1 MRDDAS
7 LGGFAAYDA
16 KNKPRTIDLVS
27 FVDMKPRLG
36 GHALIKGVLEREQ
49 ISLIMGLKQTGKTF
63 LALDL
68 SLHIAGGLKWFGRR
82 VYEGA
87 VVYVAAEAGRSIVNR
102 VCAWKFAHGYDDDA
116 VIPFFAVTSSI
127 DLCHADVGDVDRL
140 ITTIRNACKEGVVL
154 VVVDT
159 VSRAL
164 AGGDENSPGD
174 MGAIVCSLDRL
185 RDEFNCHVLAVHHLG
200 KDATRGARGHSL
212 LTCNLDTVIEVTR
225 DEASKI
231 SSAVIKNQRDGPLGG
246 QFDFQL
252 RPVELGRDED
262 LDPVTS
268 CVVEAAG
275 GDTPTP
281 RPKHVPLSAKLQ
293 IALDTLDRTIAAHGQ
308 QAPPHNHIPTTAT
321 VVSLDLWRRF
331 YLAGTIVSEGNSE
344 DTRRKAWRRAGEEL
358 QKRRIIQICD
368 EIVWKV

>member
-1 MRDDAS
+1 M
-7 LGGFAAYDA
+7 
-16 KNKPRTIDLVS
+16 
-27 FVDMKPRLG
+27 
-36 GHALIKGVLEREQ
+36 
-49 ISLIMGLKQTGKTF
+49 
-63 LALDL
+63 
-68 SLHIAGGLKWFGRR
+68 
-82 VYEGA
+82 
-87 VVYVAAEAGRSIVNR
+87 
-102 VCAWKFAHGYDDDA
+102 
-116 VIPFFAVTSSI
+116 
-127 DLCHADVGDVDRL
+127 
-140 ITTIRNACKEGVVL
+140 L

-200 KDATRGARGHSL
+200 KDATRGARGHSR

-246 QFDFQL
+246 QFDFQM

-293 IALDTLDRTIAAHGQ
+293 NRTRHARQ
-308 QAPPHNHIPTTAT
+308 NH
-321 VVSLDLWRRF
+321 RRPWP
-331 YLAGTIVSEGNSE
+331 AGTAAQPYPNHRNCRLSRPLVKVLLGWNNS
-344 DTRRKAWRRAGEEL
+344 
-358 QKRRIIQICD
+358 I
-368 EIVWKV
+368 